1 MGNLWKGPLKKI
13 GEAKWE
19 IPRNYKS
26 CMRVPGVIYAT
37 DELIESIKQD
47 QAPEQVANVACMPG
61 IVKYSL
67 AMPDIHWGYGFPI
80 GGVAA
85 FDVNEGVISPG
96 GVGYDINCGVR
107 IIRSDIKLEDLK
119 PRLERVIQAIYENV
133 PAGVGVGGKI
143 KVSNRDLD
151 AVMVKGARWVVEQGY
166 GFEEDLQRIEE
177 GGEMKGADPSKV
189 SSRARERGRPQ
200 LGSLGAGNHFLEVQV
215 VEEIYDEK
223 VAEVF
228 GLRKGYV
235 TFMIHTGSRG
245 FGHQVCDDYVKTLG
259 HAMKRYGIKV
269 QDRQLACVPFK
280 SREGQSYFAA
290 MVSAANYAWANR
302 QFITHWVRESVAKV
316 FGKSAR
322 SLGLHLVYDVAHNI
336 AKVEEH
342 IVDGKK
348 RKLVVHRKGATRAF
362 AAGRPEVPEIYR
374 RVGQP
379 VLIPGDMGTAS
390 YILVGT
396 ERAMMETFGSTCHGA
411 GRVLSRAQAK
421 RKLWDRPL
429 ERELR
434 DQGILVKAHSRRVLV
449 EEAPEAYKD
458 VNIVVNTVHTA
469 GISRKVAKLRPLAVV
484 KG

>member
-1 MGNLWKGPLKKI
+1 MGNLWKGPLRKLDV
-13 GEAKWE
+13 AKWE
-19 IPRNYKS
+19 IPKSYKS

-85 FDVNEGVISPG
+85 FDIDEGVISPG

-119 PRLERVIQAIYENV
+119 PRLEKVIQAIYENV

-143 KVSNRDLD
+143 RVSNKDLD

-223 VAEVF
+223 VAEAF
-228 GLRKGYV
+228 GLRKGYI

-259 HAMKRYGIKV
+259 RAMNKYGIKV
-269 QDRQLACVPFK
+269 PDRQLACVPFK
-280 SREGQSYFAA
+280 SREGQNYFGA

-322 SLGLHLVYDVAHNI
+322 SLGLQLVYDVAHNI

-362 AAGRPEVPEIYR
+362 APGRPEVPEIYR
-374 RVGQP
+374 KVGQP

-396 ERAMMETFGSTCHGA
+396 EKAMRETFGSTCHGA

-421 RKLWDRPL
+421 KKLWDRPL
-429 ERELR
+429 EQELR

-458 VNIVVNTVHTA
+458 VNIVVDTVHKA